1 MPTTR
6 IRHMITETD
15 AVARAIDE
23 AARRWP
29 QERGGRAKLLLLLVD
44 EGYRCIRQERDR
56 ETQRRRVAIE
66 RTSGSLTGMYEPDYL
81 ERLRSEWAE

>member
-1 MPTTR
+1 
-6 IRHMITETD
+6 MITETD

-29 QERGGRAKLLLLLVD
+29 EERGGRAKLLLLLVD
-44 EGYRCIRQERDR
+44 EGYRCIRQERDQ
-56 ETQRRRVAIE
+56 EAQRRRAAIE

-81 ERLRSEWAE
+81 KRLRSEWAE